1 LTGALKRQ
9 SSSTSFSIP
18 SQRFKDKVE
27 ETSVFGSV
35 SRKSS
40 QGSKGSRQGQ
50 KLAMSRL
57 KLRQLEEKK
66 ELLQRRQ
73 NLEAEIYE
81 RRLKTEMD
89 KLELQNEIIDARVE
103 MEKCAIESQF
113 SAKDEC
119 SELERDFGEKL
130 PNVQKQ
136 TLEETMEKCLQSSG
150 PERYVKKLSATN
162 QPEDPYPRRATM
174 GLNPD
179 FHDLFE
185 RQTQLIEGQN
195 ATVERLTSSLDLPKR
210 EFLRFD
216 GNPTTYL
223 RFIKNFELN
232 VESRVQD
239 NTIRLSYLI
248 QYTDGAA
255 REAIENCVIL
265 PADVG
270 YARAKEILRK
280 TFGQK
285 HNIVR
290 AFVEKVVNGQQI
302 KAGEPE
308 KLLQLAR
315 DMRNCLMN
323 SLQMKY
329 RADVNAM
336 DTLMKIVKRLP
347 PYLQAK

>member
-1 LTGALKRQ
+1 
-9 SSSTSFSIP
+9 
-18 SQRFKDKVE
+18 
-27 ETSVFGSV
+27 
-35 SRKSS
+35 
-40 QGSKGSRQGQ
+40 
-50 KLAMSRL
+50 
-57 KLRQLEEKK
+57 
-66 ELLQRRQ
+66 
-73 NLEAEIYE
+73 
-81 RRLKTEMD
+81 
-89 KLELQNEIIDARVE
+89 
-103 MEKCAIESQF
+103 
-113 SAKDEC
+113 
-119 SELERDFGEKL
+119 
-130 PNVQKQ
+130 
-136 TLEETMEKCLQSSG
+136 
-150 PERYVKKLSATN
+150 
-162 QPEDPYPRRATM
+162 M

-248 QYTDGAA
+248 QYTDGGA

-290 AFVEKVVNGQQI
+290 AGKWSTN
-302 KAGEPE
+302 
-308 KLLQLAR
+308 
-315 DMRNCLMN
+315 
-323 SLQMKY
+323 
-329 RADVNAM
+329 
-336 DTLMKIVKRLP
+336 
-347 PYLQAK
+347 